1 MLKIIKSEMLT
12 AAIDTHGAELKSVR
26 DEKGNEFMWEANPDV
41 WGNSAPIMFPICG
54 GLKEDK
60 YRYEGKEYTLSKH
73 GFAKLSDF
81 ETESI
86 SENSVTMLL
95 KSNAETKKK
104 YPFDFEFRAVFSV
117 EGSTLNIMYEV
128 KNLSGGSM
136 YFSLGGHEA
145 YSTPEGIEEYDI
157 VFDKKETLDAFALEG
172 NILSY
177 NKTNIIT
184 ESEVLALNDD
194 YFKVDA
200 LVFKEHNSN
209 SCTLVHRNGTR
220 RVKVEYSDFNQLLLW
235 HKHLAKYICIEP
247 WNGTADCSDANGNI
261 EDKYAII
268 KLPEKESYR
277 ASHSITFSM

>member
-1 MLKIIKSEMLT
+1 MLKIIKSERLT
-12 AAIDTHGAELKSVR
+12 AAIDTHGAELRSVR
-26 DEKGNEFMWEANPDV
+26 DEKGNEFMWEANPDI

-54 GLKEDK
+54 GLKDDK
-60 YRYEGKEYTLSKH
+60 YRYEGKEYTLLKH
-73 GFAKLSDF
+73 GFARMCDF
-81 ETESI
+81 ETESV
-86 SENSVTMLL
+86 SENAVTMLF
-95 KSNAETKKK
+95 KSNEATKEN
-104 YPFDFEFRAVFSV
+104 YPFDFEFRVFFGI
-117 EGSTLNIMYEV
+117 EGNTLNITYEV
-128 KNLSGGSM
+128 KNLSDGVM
-136 YFSLGGHEA
+136 YFSIGGHEA
-145 YSTPEGIEEYDI
+145 YATPEGIEEYDI

-184 ESEVLALNDD
+184 DSNVLSLNDD

-200 LVFKEHNSN
+200 LVFKELASK

-220 RVKVEYSDFNQLLLW
+220 RVKVEYPDFNQLLFW

-268 KLPEKESYR
+268 KLPEKERYS
-277 ASHSITFSM
+277 ASHSITFSI